1 MIDTQHQ
8 VGAHRLDVEAG
19 IVVCRYQGAIS
30 IEEIKQV
37 HAVLDGVLE
46 RQGHCYQLIDMKTV
60 KTLDPPQRRWISQ
73 WAQTHTLE
81 AVLCFNSSPLMYYLV
96 GLMTRAIYAMRKDKR
111 PTVLILKDEA
121 EARAKVVELE
131 QRRRPKAKPPQA

>member
-1 MIDTQHQ
+1 MTEAPQYI
-8 VGAHRLDVEAG
+8 GAHRIDVESA

-30 IEEIKQV
+30 MDEIKLV
-37 HAVLDGVLE
+37 HDVLEAVLQSE
-46 RQGHCYQLIDMKTV
+46 GHCYQLIDMKTL
-60 KTLDPPQRRWISQ
+60 KTLDPPQRRWISK

-81 AVLCFNSSPLMYYLV
+81 AVLCFNSSALMYYLV
-96 GLMTRAIYAMRKDKR
+96 GLMTRAIYLLRKDKR

-131 QRRRPKAKPPQA
+131 QRRRPKAKPAQA